1 MSGGSVLGKLVLS
14 HLPAELSTELVAGVI
29 KLGNK
34 LDGII
39 SKLDEILEILTSIDK
54 KLDAQNRAKQTEELI
69 LLRGIK
75 QSLDKLVKQ
84 NTYPKNTE

>member
-39 SKLDEILEILTSIDK
+39 SKLDEILEILMSINE

>member
-14 HLPAELSTELVAGVI
+14 HLPAGLSTELVAGVI

-39 SKLDEILEILTSIDK
+39 SKLDEILEILTSINE